1 MDSEA
6 ENKLFQAIGNIQGTQ
21 DAILKRLDS
30 WSDDCKGRLKDCT
43 EIFSK
48 LDNRVDKIEAADA
61 ASTKK
66 ITTIAAVISTALAS
80 AGAAIV
86 AWFTRNQ

>member
-6 ENKLFQAIGNIQGTQ
+6 ENKLFQTLGNIQGTQ

-30 WSDDCKGRLKDCT
+30 WSDDCKGRLVDCNRT
-43 EIFSK
+43 FAK
-48 LDNRVDKIEAADA
+48 LDDRVDKIEAADA

-66 ITTIAAVISTALAS
+66 ITTIAATISTVIATM
-80 AGAAIV
+80 AAAV
-86 AWFTRNQ
+86 MAWFGYNK